1 MTPALSSF
9 WSLPLREAYPTMG
22 FLRLFSCREDT
33 GFPGGSGGKESTCNA
48 GDVDLIPG
56 SGRSPGEGNDNSLQ
70 YSCLGNLIDRGTW
83 KATVIVHKEL
93 DTTGVTE
100 HTCTQGRYITKGQE
114 AIQNSSRG
122 PEKRDTAH
130 FRQSMCVTSSQTVE
144 TGFPTNLHPSRSI
157 NSMLTPWY
165 ALVPCYLMSDNS
177 SLMAKA
183 KAAFTSCM
191 TASSTRLQEE
201 MMESLSSE
209 PTRTLPSSR
218 RTGRTLRLDQT
229 WQMRL
234 L

>member
-1 MTPALSSF
+1 M
-9 WSLPLREAYPTMG
+9 
-22 FLRLFSCREDT
+22 
-33 GFPGGSGGKESTCNA
+33 
-48 GDVDLIPG
+48 IPG